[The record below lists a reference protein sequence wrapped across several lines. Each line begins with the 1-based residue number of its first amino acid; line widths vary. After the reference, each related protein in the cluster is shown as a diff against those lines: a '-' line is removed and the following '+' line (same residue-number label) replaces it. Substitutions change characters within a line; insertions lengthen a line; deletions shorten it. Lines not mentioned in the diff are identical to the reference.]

1 MKNKRGIPAVREW
14 NSVMI
19 TARLTEKEYI
29 IQIVP
34 NTVQEK
40 KKRSAVNRRRHKP
53 SWLKAST
60 KVEIGQN

>member
-1 MKNKRGIPAVREW
+1 
-14 NSVMI
+14 MI

-40 KKRSAVNRRRHKP
+40 KKGQQ
-53 SWLKAST
+53 ST
-60 KVEIGQN
+60 EDVISHLG